1 MRLKQELEAS
11 VRKAEEELKKKAQDA
26 IAEEEKKEKLEQIR
40 KDGIKLAKER
50 LTIKKEEEK
59 KFYEKAD
66 TELQRIIEEQEKLKA
81 FATMNLKKGMKKMVE
96 KK

>member
-59 KFYEKAD
+59 KFYER
-66 TELQRIIEEQEKLKA
+66 LILSSNGLLKSKR
-81 FATMNLKKGMKKMVE
+81 N
-96 KK
+96 